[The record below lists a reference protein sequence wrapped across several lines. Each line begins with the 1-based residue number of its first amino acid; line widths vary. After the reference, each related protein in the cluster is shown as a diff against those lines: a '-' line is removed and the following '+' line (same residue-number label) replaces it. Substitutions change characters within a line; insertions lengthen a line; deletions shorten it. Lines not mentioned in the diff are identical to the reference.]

1 MKKKSISK
9 ILGAICIVAV
19 FAGCAEYTD
28 GGPGLWNFVCLAVA
42 GVSGYASKRLDDYCK
57 IARNK

>member
-9 ILGAICIVAV
+9 ILGAICIVAI

-28 GGPGLWNFVCLAVA
+28 GGPGLWNYACLALATVT
-42 GVSGYASKRLDDYCK
+42 GYASKRLEAAQTEK
-57 IARNK
+57 TE

>member
-9 ILGAICIVAV
+9 ILGAICIVAI

-28 GGPGLWNFVCLAVA
+28 GGPGLWNYACLALAAVC
-42 GVSGYASKRLDDYCK
+42 GWGSKK
-57 IARNK
+57 MEGPING

>member
-9 ILGAICIVAV
+9 ILGIICVGLV

-28 GGPGLWNFVCLAVA
+28 GGPGLWNYACLALAAVT
-42 GVSGYASKRLDDYCK
+42 GYASKRLE
-57 IARNK
+57 AA

>member
-9 ILGAICIVAV
+9 ILGIICVGLV

-28 GGPGLWNFVCLAVA
+28 GGPGLWNYACLVLAAVC
-42 GVSGYASKRLDDYCK
+42 GWGSKKLEITK
-57 IARNK
+57 SN